1 MSEQQ
6 SAVSVYRS
14 LLQSGNQGW
23 VEGTMQGVT
32 SKQGQWR
39 APGRSAPIS
48 AQYAHIIAAQD
59 FLVLGAVA
67 GRAPLAMT
75 SFAGKTGLSEPYPPG
90 QWDEWSNR
98 VQVDLDQTRAYAQ
111 AVYAAVDDYLSTLS
125 DEDLNKEADLSAVGF
140 GMMRIGDFLNTIAL
154 HNAAHA
160 GEIAVLK
167 GLQGAQGYPF

>member
-1 MSEQQ
+1 MSGQQ
-6 SAVSVYRS
+6 IAISVYRS
-14 LLQSGNQGW
+14 LLQAGNQGW
-23 VEGTMQGVT
+23 LEGTMQGVT
-32 SKQGQWR
+32 SEQGQWQ
-39 APGRSAPIS
+39 APGRSAPIG
-48 AQYAHIIAAQD
+48 AQYAHAIAAQD

-75 SFAGKTGLSEPYPPG
+75 SFASKTGLSEPYPVG
-90 QWDEWSNR
+90 KWEEWSKR
-98 VQVDLDQTRAYAQ
+98 VQVDLDEARPYAQ

-125 DEDLNKEADLSAVGF
+125 DEDLNKKADLSAAGF

-154 HNAAHA
+154 HNVAHA